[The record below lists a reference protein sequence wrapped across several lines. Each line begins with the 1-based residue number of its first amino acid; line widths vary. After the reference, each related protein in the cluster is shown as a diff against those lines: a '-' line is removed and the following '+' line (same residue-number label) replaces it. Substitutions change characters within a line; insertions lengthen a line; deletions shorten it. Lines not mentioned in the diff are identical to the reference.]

1 MQLQINSRLSNRTR
15 SRHASRF
22 WTSEAVRETLLHS
35 VWWKQKWTTARTRFG
50 RSNTIKEGVI
60 RLHTGTCKAAA
71 APGRALKSTIITTVC
86 PTKYLRQ
93 YNQCL
98 SAQTFKKKRLK
109 CKKNNIYQLY
119 VQGKFCQVSFSVINT
134 NVL

>member
-1 MQLQINSRLSNRTR
+1 MQLQINSQLSNRTW

-22 WTSEAVRETLLHS
+22 WTSEAVREAFLHS
-35 VWWKQKWTTARTRFG
+35 VWWKQNWTTARTRHG
-50 RSNTIKEGVI
+50 RNNTIKEGVT

-71 APGRALKSTIITTVC
+71 APQRSLKSTIITTVC

-93 YNQCL
+93 YNPCL
-98 SAQTFKKKRLK
+98 SARTFRKKSLK
-109 CKKNNIYQLY
+109 CKNNNIYKLY
-119 VQGKFCQVSFSVINT
+119 VQGKFCQVSFSAINT